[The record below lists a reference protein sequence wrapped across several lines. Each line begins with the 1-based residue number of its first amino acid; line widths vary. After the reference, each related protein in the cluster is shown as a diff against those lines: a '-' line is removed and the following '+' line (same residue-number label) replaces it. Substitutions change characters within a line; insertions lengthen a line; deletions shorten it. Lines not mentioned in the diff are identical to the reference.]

1 MTKRIYPVF
10 LLLASV
16 FMLTACVSEEDDIF
30 DTYRRKRAQA
40 LYSEDERQTIRQS
53 HNNPQIKELYEKYL
67 GKPGS
72 HKAHKLLHT
81 TYAAREGFN

>member
-30 DTYRRKRAQA
+30 DKSAA
-40 LYSEDERQTIRQS
+40 ERL
-53 HNNPQIKELYEKYL
+53 KV
-67 GKPGS
+67 G
-72 HKAHKLLHT
+72 
-81 TYAAREGFN
+81 